1 MECNVYVRTQY
12 GGYWKR
18 GIANL
23 IDCLLLGIVFA
34 IVSFSSNILTA
45 VVEMVIF
52 LAYMIGLKFA
62 FGATVGYRL
71 LGMKL
76 VSINGAN
83 PTVQQIAIRLVA
95 AFFSA
100 LALGL
105 GFLWIALDKNKQAW
119 HDKIAGTY
127 VIRPKATPV
136 GTTEVRGKAL
146 IRTNLLATLAVVS
159 VALFIGLFVGMRTF
173 LKDSEAYQ
181 SAENY
186 LKTNPRIQQ
195 EVGKPVKIGWFFT
208 GNFAV
213 IGDYGRAFF
222 LMQVSGNKGR
232 KTVVLL
238 SEKTSGPWKTTK
250 AGYTDN
256 AGKYVDLSK
265 PIVAVAKKKS
275 PKPAEPTKRTRKRP
289 ESRLATDASPKEVT
303 FSKIDVDKA
312 RTYKGRWVKILMR
325 DGIEREGII
334 LDVDDETLSI
344 EQNFNF
350 GTMTTNVKFHEILD
364 LLVSDS

>member
-23 IDCLLLGIVFA
+23 IDWLLLGFVFA
-34 IVSFSSNILTA
+34 IVSFSSSILTA
-45 VVEMVIF
+45 IVDLLIF
-52 LAYMIGLKFA
+52 LAYMVGLKFA
-62 FGATVGYRL
+62 FGTTLGYRL
-71 LGMKL
+71 LGMKI

-95 AFFSA
+95 AFISA

-136 GTTEVRGKAL
+136 GTTEVRGKHL

-159 VALFIGLFVGMRTF
+159 VALFVGLFVGMRMF

-186 LKTNPRIQQ
+186 LKTNPRMQQ

-213 IGDYGRAFF
+213 VGDYGKAFF
-222 LMQVSGNKGR
+222 LMQASGNKGR
-232 KTVVLL
+232 KTVALL
-238 SEKTSGPWKTTK
+238 SDKTAGQWKTTM

-265 PIVAVAKKKS
+265 PIVAVAKKKP
-275 PKPAEPTKRTRKRP
+275 PKPAEPTRRVRKRP
-289 ESRLATDASPKEVT
+289 ESRLAAEASPGEIT
-303 FSKIDVDKA
+303 FSKIDIDAA

-325 DGIEREGII
+325 DGIEREGTI
-334 LDVDDETLSI
+334 LDVDDEALSI

-350 GTMTTNVKFHEILD
+350 GTMTTSVKFHEILD
-364 LLVSDS
+364 LLLSDS

>member
-23 IDCLLLGIVFA
+23 IDCLLLGLIFA

-45 VVEMVIF
+45 AVELLIF

-62 FGATVGYRL
+62 FGATLGYRL
-71 LGMKL
+71 LGMQI
-76 VSINGAN
+76 VSINGAK
-83 PTVQQIAIRLVA
+83 PTVKQIAIRLIA

-105 GFLWIALDKNKQAW
+105 GYLWIALDKNKQAW

-136 GTTEVRGKAL
+136 GTTEVRRNDL
-146 IRTNLLATLAVVS
+146 IRTNLLATLAVIS
-159 VALFIGLFVGMRTF
+159 AALFIGLFVGTRIF

-181 SAENY
+181 SAEKY

-208 GNFAV
+208 GSFAV
-213 IGDYGRAFF
+213 AGDYGKAFF
-222 LMQVSGNKGR
+222 LMQAAGNKGR
-232 KTVVLL
+232 KTVTLL
-238 SEKTSGPWKTTK
+238 SEKSTAQWKTTK
-250 AGYTDN
+250 AGYTDK
-256 AGKYVDLSK
+256 AGKYVDITK
-265 PIVAVAKKKS
+265 PIVAVVKKI
-275 PKPAEPTKRTRKRP
+275 PLKPAEPTRRVKKRP
-289 ESRLATDASPKEVT
+289 ESRLAAETSPKAVT
-303 FSKIDVDKA
+303 YSRIDVDA
-312 RTYKGRWVKILMR
+312 IRTYKGRWVKILMR
-325 DGIEREGII
+325 DGIEREGKI
-334 LDVDDETLSI
+334 LEVVDEALRI

-350 GTMTTNVKFHEILD
+350 GSMTTSIKFHEILD

>member
-1 MECNVYVRTQY
+1 MECNVYIRTQY

-23 IDCLLLGIVFA
+23 IDCLLLGLIFA

-45 VVEMVIF
+45 VVELVIF

-62 FGATVGYRL
+62 FGATLGYRL
-71 LGMKL
+71 LGMQI
-76 VSINGAN
+76 VSINGAK
-83 PTVQQIAIRLVA
+83 PTVKQIAIRLIA

-105 GFLWIALDKNKQAW
+105 GYLWIALDKNKQAW

-136 GTTEVRGKAL
+136 GTTEVRRKEL

-159 VALFIGLFVGMRTF
+159 MALFFGLFVGMRIF
-173 LKDSEAYQ
+173 LKDSEAYA
-181 SAENY
+181 SAEKY

-213 IGDYGRAFF
+213 IGDYGKAFF

-232 KTVVLL
+232 KTVTVL
-238 SEKTSGPWKTTK
+238 SDKSAGQWKTTK
-250 AGYTDN
+250 AGYIDK
-256 AGKYVDLSK
+256 AGQFVDISK
-265 PIVAVAKKKS
+265 PIVAVAKKE
-275 PKPAEPTKRTRKRP
+275 PPRPAEPTRRVKKRP
-289 ESRLATDASPKEVT
+289 ESRLAAETSPKEVT
-303 FSKIDVDKA
+303 YSRIDIDAV

-325 DGIEREGII
+325 DGIEREGK
-334 LDVDDETLSI
+334 LLEVEDEALRI

-350 GTMTTNVKFHEILD
+350 GSMTTSIKFHEILD
-364 LLVSDS
+364 LQVSDS

>member
-23 IDCLLLGIVFA
+23 IDCLLLGLIFA

-45 VVEMVIF
+45 VVESVIF

-62 FGATVGYRL
+62 FGATLGYRL
-71 LGMKL
+71 LGMQI
-76 VSINGAN
+76 VSINGAK
-83 PTVQQIAIRLVA
+83 PTVKQIAIRLIA

-105 GFLWIALDKNKQAW
+105 GYLWIALDKNKQAW

-136 GTTEVRGKAL
+136 GTTEVRRNDL

-159 VALFIGLFVGMRTF
+159 VALFVGLFVGMRIF

-181 SAENY
+181 SAEKY

-195 EVGKPVKIGWFFT
+195 ELGKPVKIGWFFT
-208 GNFAV
+208 GNYAAV
-213 IGDYGRAFF
+213 GDYGKAFF
-222 LMQVSGNKGR
+222 LMQASGSKGR
-232 KTVVLL
+232 KTVTLL
-238 SEKTSGPWKTTK
+238 SEKSAGQWKTTK
-250 AGYTDN
+250 AGYTDK
-256 AGKYVDLSK
+256 AGTFVDITK
-265 PIVAVAKKKS
+265 PIVAVAKKKP
-275 PKPAEPTKRTRKRP
+275 PKPAEPTRRVKKRP
-289 ESRLATDASPKEVT
+289 ESRLAAETSPKEVT
-303 FSKIDVDKA
+303 YSRIDIDAV

-325 DGIEREGII
+325 DGIEREGI
-334 LDVDDETLSI
+334 LLEVEDEDA
-344 EQNFNF
+344 F
-350 GTMTTNVKFHEILD
+350 
-364 LLVSDS
+364 